1 MSFHKYTVHI
11 NTITTLNITIT
22 ISTNARYNI
31 KGDNNKNMGYTTD
44 ILSMLNA
51 RFGCSILRV
60 CLKKQIVK
68 LGKIL

>member
-31 KGDNNKNMGYTTD
+31 KGDNNKNMEYTTD

-51 RFGCSILRV
+51 RFGCFHC
-60 CLKKQIVK
+60 CLKIENPQVSI
-68 LGKIL
+68 